1 MERPY
6 LQVVSVK
13 ITNPLASYTSNC
25 NLNVSKKHL
34 ALNRWKSI
42 FWFFFIF
49 AGIFPDHYLYDF
61 GLRFLKVILKKIFM
75 GFYRANRTYYFL

>member
-42 FWFFFIF
+42 FWFFFYFRWQFSLITT
-49 AGIFPDHYLYDF
+49 
-61 GLRFLKVILKKIFM
+61 FM
-75 GFYRANRTYYFL
+75 TSALDS